1 MGRFAVSCC
10 VILWVIVRAPSDRSQ
25 GNLFLKSLIALK
37 MHSPHLAGK
46 KIVLKGQ
53 IPFFS
58 CLSPCA
64 EVRLLKKT
72 VFSEFS
78 TNRISVYSKVLLWYF
93 YIAKAGKDCPIDQ
106 SHATGWEMK
115 AGTISTFFTVVAVSW
130 CNPGLF
136 PAGQT
141 RAHKKGQPSAEHLI
155 QTKIQLKAK
164 HWKDESIQKQVAAL
178 DLSRSPQHL
187 TYFSRSMQWIFNH
200 HINPKI
206 KIITPEICIKVP

>member
-10 VILWVIVRAPSDRSQ
+10 VILWVIVRAPSDRPQ

-46 KIVLKGQ
+46 KNSFKGAD
-53 IPFFS
+53 S
-58 CLSPCA
+58 
-64 EVRLLKKT
+64 LLQLPLTLCRSQVVKKKT

-106 SHATGWEMK
+106 SHATGWELK
-115 AGTISTFFTVVAVSW
+115 TGTISTFFTVVAVSW

-141 RAHKKGQPSAEHLI
+141 RAHKKRPALSWASDSKENSAESRALERWVN
-155 QTKIQLKAK
+155 TKASGSSGFK
-164 HWKDESIQKQVAAL
+164 QKSTA
-178 DLSRSPQHL
+178 
-187 TYFSRSMQWIFNH
+187 FNLL
-200 HINPKI
+200 
-206 KIITPEICIKVP
+206 